1 MACDFI
7 TTGRA
12 EPCKDSVGGIK
23 AVYFVDGVTVVT
35 YNSTD
40 EDVIDAVTPATVHIS
55 MR

>member
-23 AVYFVDGVTVVT
+23 AVYFVDDLRCCNV
-35 YNSTD
+35 
-40 EDVIDAVTPATVHIS
+40 
-55 MR
+55 